1 MYELMV
7 LVVSPFE
14 NINVWINGVSSESF
28 ENINV
33 WINGV
38 SSESLWKD

>member
-14 NINVWINGVSSESF
+14 K
-28 ENINV
+28 INV

-38 SSESLWKD
+38 SSESLWKY

>member
-14 NINVWINGVSSESF
+14 KINVWIND
-28 ENINV
+28 
-33 WINGV
+33 V

>member
-14 NINVWINGVSSESF
+14 NINVWIND
-28 ENINV
+28 
-33 WINGV
+33 V

>member
-14 NINVWINGVSSESF
+14 NINVWINGA
-28 ENINV
+28 
-33 WINGV
+33 
-38 SSESLWKD
+38 SSESLWKY